1 MFGVKKSAPD
11 PVTLPLPLTP
21 LPFEDGEKYNAFR
34 DLQSCKK
41 PKLFFYGTEDV
52 MVVPEA
58 VKKAYQ
64 VAAEPK
70 MIHELNSEH
79 DYRLHPEIIE
89 EVNKVVGLFL
99 DKYPL

>member
-1 MFGVKKSAPD
+1 
-11 PVTLPLPLTP
+11 
-21 LPFEDGEKYNAFR
+21 
-34 DLQSCKK
+34 
-41 PKLFFYGTEDV
+41 

>member
-1 MFGVKKSAPD
+1 M
-11 PVTLPLPLTP
+11 TP